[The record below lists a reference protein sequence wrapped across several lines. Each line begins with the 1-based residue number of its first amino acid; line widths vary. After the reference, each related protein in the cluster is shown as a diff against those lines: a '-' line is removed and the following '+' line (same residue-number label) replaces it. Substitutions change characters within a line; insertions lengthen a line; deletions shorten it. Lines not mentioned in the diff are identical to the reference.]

1 MFRGGHLLD
10 AEHRVLRF
18 GEWRLGHRPLAHL
31 FELLAELADS
41 RYFVGAAVGVHADQ
55 RQRVCFTIGEV
66 HAVVEI
72 TTSPE
77 TTQDHGAAQSPLH
90 DPGGDAYG
98 HEIFDPIHVP
108 DPFWGLYFESHR
120 WRGLTTEL
128 RLS

>member
-55 RQRVCFTIGEV
+55 WERVGVAAGEV
-66 HAVVEI
+66 HAV
-72 TTSPE
+72 
-77 TTQDHGAAQSPLH
+77 TQ
-90 DPGGDAYG
+90 
-98 HEIFDPIHVP
+98 V
-108 DPFWGLYFESHR
+108 
-120 WRGLTTEL
+120 T
-128 RLS
+128 

>member
-1 MFRGGHLLD
+1 MFCGGYLSD
-10 AEHRVLRF
+10 AEYGVLRF
-18 GEWRLGHRPLAHL
+18 WFRRLGDRPLAHL
-31 FELLAELADS
+31 PELFKELADL
-41 RYFVGAAVGVHADQ
+41 RYTFRTAVGVHADQ

-90 DPGGDAYG
+90 DPGGDADGY
-98 HEIFDPIHVP
+98 EIPNIIYVP
-108 DPFWGLYFESHR
+108 DPFWGVYPTSHR
-120 WRGLTTEL
+120 RRGLTTEL